1 MPSVLVLASLI
12 LSVLLLSQPAQAFS
26 LRRRVNESISW
37 LCDSIH
43 FEFVSPSN
51 DAVIRQ
57 LNSSYLEI
65 PLCKPGYRLW
75 FWQQPSVEEIE
86 ELGRIQWLV
95 RMRIGTL
102 KTEEKKKK
110 QDLELK
116 TKLYCDILQH
126 GLNSRL
132 DDIIVGHLNIVLQNV
147 SICHRNI
154 STSSLKLFNYSDIDE
169 LKMLQWLGYMRLY
182 RLKLDDEK
190 KVRQVKFGELNET
203 ELSIVSPQLNM
214 VILICFVRPKL
225 VFILWILVQFAVMTI
240 LSLLRISIF
249 VLAYFILSFPH
260 VLLLF
265 IRKSFYACWKF
276 LYLSTFALRIL
287 LLEYEKKIHLQ
298 KRLKFRKQQILSF
311 SHSHYE
317 YTEKLSSF
325 SSLEFTTTED
335 SFLQEPKFISKIPIF
350 ESFKSLR
357 LILNVISKALEKLI
371 QKFNWIAKNRLVMT
385 CFEIR
390 KLAVSKQKM
399 LKLYFQERQL
409 KELPSKALFI
419 VRNNCIIFSEW
430 FFSFREK
437 LQCFEFPFIVY
448 MKNGYIIFEKKR
460 NSADENIDKV
470 TTKKNALGRP
480 VRPRMRL
487 DLKKNNIKTNA
498 ENLEEKKCLKS
509 LNRNVQ
515 SQEQKNMDVERK
527 PVFKT
532 YVNKVEFLKLIG
544 QGSYGSCF
552 EAHVKNRDGIFAA
565 KRFLKSIYQTNN
577 ELRRKVSKIID
588 FYFFLILF

>member
-75 FWQQPSVEEIE
+75 FWQQPSVEDIE

-95 RMRIGTL
+95 RMRIGIL

-110 QDLELK
+110 DLELK
-116 TKLYCDILQH
+116 SKLFCDILQN
-126 GLNSRL
+126 GFNSRL
-132 DDIIVGHLNIVLQNV
+132 DDIVVGHLNIVFQNL
-147 SICHRNI
+147 SICKRNI
-154 STSSLKLFNYSDIDE
+154 STSSLYSDIAE

-190 KVRQVKFGELNET
+190 NLRQVDFGKLNET

-214 VILICFVRPKL
+214 VILIYFVRPKL
-225 VFILWILVQFAVMTI
+225 VFTVWIIFHFAVISI

-249 VLAYFILSFPH
+249 ALAYLILSVPH

-276 LYLSTFALRIL
+276 VYLPSFALRLL

-298 KRLKFRKQQILSF
+298 KRLKFQKQQILSF
-311 SHSHYE
+311 SHSYE
-317 YTEKLSSF
+317 KYSEKLSSF
-325 SSLEFTTTED
+325 SSWKFTTTED
-335 SFLQEPKFISKIPIF
+335 SFLQEPKVISKIRIF
-350 ESFKSLR
+350 ESFTSLR
-357 LILNVISKALEKLI
+357 IILNVIAKDLQKWI
-371 QKFNWIAKNRLVMT
+371 QNLNWIAKNRLVMT

-390 KLAVSKQKM
+390 KWAVCKQKM
-399 LKLYFQERQL
+399 LKLYFQEHEL
-409 KELPSKALFI
+409 KELPFKALFI
-419 VRNNCIIFSEW
+419 VRNNLIIFIEW
-430 FFSFREK
+430 FFICSEK
-437 LQCFEFPFIVY
+437 LRCFEFPFIVY
-448 MKNGYIIFEKKR
+448 MKNGYIVFEKKR
-460 NSADENIDKV
+460 NSADEYIEKI
-470 TTKKNALGRP
+470 TTKKNALGLP

-487 DLKKNNIKTNA
+487 DLKKKNIKTNVD
-498 ENLEEKKCLKS
+498 NLEEKKCLKY

-515 SQEQKNMDVERK
+515 SLEQKNMDVERK
-527 PVFKT
+527 SIFKI
-532 YVNKVEFLKLIG
+532 YNDKVEFLKLIG

-552 EAHVKNRDGIFAA
+552 EARVKNRDGLFAA
-565 KRFLKSIYQTNN
+565 KRFLKSIYLKNN
-577 ELRRKVSKIID
+577 ELRRKVSKIIH